1 MTSTSNRHI
10 ACEACNDTGYRT
22 VHFSCG
28 TPWRTD
34 CDQCAAGR
42 LTRAKRARPVRS
54 GATSIRRSPAMEI
67 APFAEQVRNALRR
80 EPSIVRIL
88 EAQDKARIAG
98 CVEAAL
104 AGRAFGQ
111 RNA

>member
-1 MTSTSNRHI
+1 MFTSNRNI

-34 CDQCAAGR
+34 CDCVAGR
-42 LTRAKRARPVRS
+42 LARARRARPVRS
-54 GATSIRRSPAMEI
+54 GAPATRSSTPMQVS
-67 APFAEQVRNALRR
+67 PFVDQIRNALRR

-88 EAQDKARIAG
+88 EAHEKATIAS

-104 AGRAFGQ
+104 KGRPQGQ
-111 RNA
+111 GAP

>member
-1 MTSTSNRHI
+1 MMSTSNRHI
-10 ACEACNDTGYRT
+10 TCEACNDTGYRT

-34 CDQCAAGR
+34 CDQCVAGR
-42 LTRAKRARPVRS
+42 LARARRARPVRS
-54 GATSIRRSPAMEI
+54 GATAKRSSPLMQV
-67 APFAEQVRNALRR
+67 APFAEHVRNALRR

-88 EAQDKARIAG
+88 EAHDKAVIAG

-104 AGRAFGQ
+104 TGRVVGQ
-111 RNA
+111 RSA